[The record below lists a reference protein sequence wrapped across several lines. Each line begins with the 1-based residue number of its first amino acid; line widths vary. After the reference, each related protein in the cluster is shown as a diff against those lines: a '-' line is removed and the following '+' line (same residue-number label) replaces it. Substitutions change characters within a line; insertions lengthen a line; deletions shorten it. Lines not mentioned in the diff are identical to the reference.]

1 MSYGYP
7 ARMLPCSQ
15 CNGFGSFVMMCDGPM
30 TIEYSALCPICFGTG
45 IHKPDLER
53 AINNE
58 LERMRTEDIEDAES
72 ETDAFG

>member
-1 MSYGYP
+1 MSYNDS
-7 ARMLPCSQ
+7 ARILPCSQ

-30 TIEYSALCPICFGTG
+30 KIEYSALCPICFGTG

-53 AINNE
+53 AIDDE
-58 LERMRTEDIEDAES
+58 LEAIGTDDIEDAES